1 MTDFA
6 VVVVVVAVVAVVAD
20 FAVVVVVVVVF
31 VVVAVVSRPLSAFSS
46 SHCFDKLSIYPLAF
60 VCWVFLGV
68 EKNKSGLLHCRWE
81 SESVRGRKSV

>member
-6 VVVVVVAVVAVVAD
+6 VVVVVVAVVTD
-20 FAVVVVVVVVF
+20 FAVVAA
-31 VVVAVVSRPLSAFSS
+31 VVARPLSAFSS